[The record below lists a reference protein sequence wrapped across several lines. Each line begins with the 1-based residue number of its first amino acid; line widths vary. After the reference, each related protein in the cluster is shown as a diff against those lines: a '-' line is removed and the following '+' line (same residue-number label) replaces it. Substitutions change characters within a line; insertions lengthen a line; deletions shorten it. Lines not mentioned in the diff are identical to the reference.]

1 MARYQTDDDPHWDDE
16 DWDAGEVYGTEDQS
30 TTTECIHCGAE
41 IYDDA
46 PRCPICGEYQVG
58 SRSLT
63 AWEGRPLWWK
73 LGGLIGILA
82 VILGILSFCF

>member
-1 MARYQTDDDPHWDDE
+1 MARYQTDDAPDWDDE
-16 DWDAGEVYGTEDQS
+16 DWDSGEVYGTEDQS